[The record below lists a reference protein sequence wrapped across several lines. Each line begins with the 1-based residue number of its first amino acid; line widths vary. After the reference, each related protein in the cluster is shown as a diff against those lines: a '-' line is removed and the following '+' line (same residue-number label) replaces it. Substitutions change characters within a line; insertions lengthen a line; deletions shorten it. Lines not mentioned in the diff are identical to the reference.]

1 MTSSK
6 HITLPPLPV
15 YEDYLE
21 ASAVIDNYT
30 VDWLLPLFNQL
41 RVADGIEPEPP
52 PNRPPVTLEELAAAG
67 KKYKAYWKAVEARC
81 RWETALRMQDE
92 GPRPRKPRPPTLAKV
107 AKQASKA
114 GVEVSRY
121 EVKPDG
127 SYVFDIGKPEPIA
140 PENPWPLDEF
150 RTKEPKQ

>member
-21 ASAVIDNYT
+21 ASAVIDDYLL
-30 VDWLLPLFNQL
+30 DLLLPLFNAF
-41 RVADGIEPEPP
+41 RAESGIEPAPP
-52 PNRPPVTLEELAAAG
+52 PNRPPVTLEEAAAAG
-67 KKYKAYWKAVEARC
+67 KKYQAYWENEEPRARKPC
-81 RWETALRMQDE
+81 
-92 GPRPRKPRPPTLAKV
+92 GPRRPTLASV
-107 AKQASKA
+107 AKQANKA
-114 GVEVSRY
+114 AIDVARY

-127 SYVFDIGKPEPIA
+127 TVVIVTGAAEPAA

-150 RTKEPKQ
+150 RTKETKQ